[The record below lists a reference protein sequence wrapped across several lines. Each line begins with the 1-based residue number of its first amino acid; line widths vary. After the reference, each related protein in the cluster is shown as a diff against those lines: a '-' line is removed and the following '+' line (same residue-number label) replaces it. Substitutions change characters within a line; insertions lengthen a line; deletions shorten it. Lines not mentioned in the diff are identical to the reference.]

1 MQQQHIPMAQPVAV
15 PGQMH
20 MGAAQQHPV
29 EYETPAWAG
38 LCW

>member
-1 MQQQHIPMAQPVAV
+1 MQQQHIPVAQPV

-20 MGAAQQHPV
+20 MGAGAPQQV
-29 EYETPAWAG
+29 EYEQPAWAG